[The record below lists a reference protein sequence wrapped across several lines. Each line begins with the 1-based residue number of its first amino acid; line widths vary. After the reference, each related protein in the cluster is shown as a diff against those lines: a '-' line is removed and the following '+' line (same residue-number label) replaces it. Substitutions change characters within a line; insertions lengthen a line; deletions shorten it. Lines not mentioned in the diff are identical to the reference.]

1 MTGAFALGG
10 KKNLPFFRL
19 MKYNEHSIFL
29 GIIIMETEMRNKY
42 EALFILGKAIYKRV
56 LGKGIIYG

>member
-1 MTGAFALGG
+1 
-10 KKNLPFFRL
+10 

-29 GIIIMETEMRNKY
+29 AIIIMETEMRNKY

-56 LGKGIIYG
+56 LGKGIISG